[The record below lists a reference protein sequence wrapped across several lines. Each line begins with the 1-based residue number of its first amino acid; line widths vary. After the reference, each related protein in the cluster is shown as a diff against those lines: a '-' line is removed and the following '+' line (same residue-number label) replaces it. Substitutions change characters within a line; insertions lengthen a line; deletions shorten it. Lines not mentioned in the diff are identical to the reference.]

1 MKTYKPWYMAQMSIG
16 VVQWV
21 GIALILTPIIIER
34 TGSGALM
41 GSVMSLIGLFGVSAP
56 LIGWLADKYG
66 IHRQMQKAALI
77 SHLLSLILLY
87 FAQTQALVYLLVGLT
102 IGIGTVSLL
111 VLNPTFVL
119 NSLPE
124 KQQARGLSRLF
135 QFQFLGIVIAGS
147 VLGLVSLMG
156 WSNEQK
162 LLVLMSMV
170 CISIVAVFI
179 APPPKVVVDKESS
192 QETNDE
198 SSTQTQTKK
207 RGLLAFILF
216 LGTVFVSMFTSSN
229 LMETGPIIIKE
240 VFNVDLGHSA
250 FGLAASAAL
259 TMVLLEPAGRLAE
272 KSSPYIIWMVS
283 FACYA
288 ITAIGLWL
296 AVGNNIPSFV
306 PVLLIVL
313 LMQAISWFDM
323 VIPAIADE
331 LSPSSPAL
339 TQGLL
344 MFAMALGF
352 GVGTFIAGQL
362 IDASGFVA
370 VVDYCAAS
378 ILVTLVLAVTTLLA
392 KRLKK

>member
-1 MKTYKPWYMAQMSIG
+1 
-16 VVQWV
+16 
-21 GIALILTPIIIER
+21 
-34 TGSGALM
+34 
-41 GSVMSLIGLFGVSAP
+41 
-56 LIGWLADKYG
+56 
-66 IHRQMQKAALI
+66 
-77 SHLLSLILLY
+77 
-87 FAQTQALVYLLVGLT
+87 
-102 IGIGTVSLL
+102 
-111 VLNPTFVL
+111 
-119 NSLPE
+119 
-124 KQQARGLSRLF
+124 
-135 QFQFLGIVIAGS
+135 
-147 VLGLVSLMG
+147 MG

-170 CISIVAVFI
+170 CISIVSVFV
-179 APPPKVVVDKESS
+179 APPPKVIVDKDAT
-192 QETNDE
+192 QETDDD
-198 SSTQTQTKK
+198 SSAQTKSKK

-259 TMVLLEPAGRLAE
+259 TIVLLEPAGRLAE

-378 ILVTLVLAVTTLLA
+378 ILVTLLLAATTLLA